1 MCDASGQ
8 PCKKTL
14 SSLFLFLCFYIVI
27 NNCDGLQPSNGPT
40 QIAMALRVC
49 AMPQDN
55 LAVTLMALQRYDEA
69 EPILREAV
77 EGCGHRTSDGR
88 KSGGRGVACSAKGGG
103 GGI

>member
-1 MCDASGQ
+1 MGYSQVMHGHRPGHGRVPRPRTSPGDAVQ
-8 PCKKTL
+8 T
-14 SSLFLFLCFYIVI
+14 
-27 NNCDGLQPSNGPT
+27 
-40 QIAMALRVC
+40 C